1 MSSQPELLIVTTIVP
16 PLEPVPPPV
25 PAVAEPESW
34 PLAPW
39 QMMTSDP
46 ALTTGLLQGG
56 VGQVMIYDIRV
67 EAVKEAQTNLE
78 R

>member
-1 MSSQPELLIVTTIVP
+1 MTVITP
-16 PLEPVPPPV
+16 PLPPVVPPV
-25 PAVAEPESW
+25 PAVTVPLNW

-46 ALTTGLLQGG
+46 ALTTGLLHGG

-67 EAVKEAQTNLE
+67 EAVKEVQTNLE